1 MLTRNSGVIAIVLL
15 MAQLMRRLNM
25 FGVAPLLP
33 LVVEYF
39 GITRAAAGLL
49 VSLPMLVAAAFG
61 IPGGMIVARIG
72 VRRALLLGWVAMAL
86 LTLPL
91 LAPDFYSMLAL
102 RLAFGFGFALIDTAT
117 GPLLM
122 DWFSPRGPW
131 SSTP

>member
-1 MLTRNSGVIAIVLL
+1 M
-15 MAQLMRRLNM
+15 
-25 FGVAPLLP
+25 P
-33 LVVEYF
+33 LVVEDF

-61 IPGGMIVARIG
+61 ILGGMLVARIG

-86 LTLPL
+86 LTLSL

-102 RLAFGFGFALIDTAT
+102 RLALGFGFALIVPAT

-122 DWFSPRGPW
+122 DWFSPGGPW